1 MAAQS
6 PSSQPHALAD
16 LLLTVVLPSVA
27 LEFLSKPER
36 LGPAWALVVAL
47 LLPAGY
53 GLHCLLKKHRLNF
66 FSILGLVAVIL
77 TGGLGLLN
85 LTAVWFAAKEA
96 AFPVLLGLAF
106 PLSHRWGKPLI
117 EELLLNPQVINRRAC
132 QTALDTPAKQSAFAA
147 VLKKASW
154 GMALA
159 TFASA
164 AANSALAI
172 WLIADHA
179 PGSEPYVKAIGKLNW
194 MGFIII
200 GVPLLVV
207 TLGLLFWLLRH
218 VCAITGLERDDLM
231 NPGKTVRRTV
241 RPKSGSR

>member
-1 MAAQS
+1 MSDSS
-6 PSSQPHALAD
+6 PNNQPHALAD

-36 LGPAWALVVAL
+36 LGPAWALGVAL
-47 LLPAGY
+47 IIPAGY
-53 GLHCLLKKHRLNF
+53 GIWCFVQKRGLNF
-66 FSILGLVAVIL
+66 FSVLGLIAVIV

-85 LTAVWFAAKEA
+85 LTATWFAAKEA
-96 AFPVLLGLAF
+96 AFPILLGLAF

-132 QTALDTPAKQSAFAA
+132 QKALDTSEKESAFAT

-154 GMALA
+154 IMAAA
-159 TFASA
+159 TFGSA
-164 AANSALAI
+164 VANSILAI
-172 WLIADHA
+172 QLIGEHA
-179 PGSEPYVKAIGKLNW
+179 PGSEDYVKAIGKLNW
-194 MGFIII
+194 LGFIII

-207 TLGLLFWLLRH
+207 TLALLLWLLRR
-218 VCAITGLERDDLM
+218 VCHITGLERDDLL

-241 RPKSGSR
+241 GPAE

>member
-1 MAAQS
+1 MSAPS
-6 PSSQPHALAD
+6 DSSQPHALAD
-16 LLLTVVLPSVA
+16 LLLTVVLPSVV

-36 LGPAWALVVAL
+36 LGPAWALVAAL

-53 GLHCLLKKHRLNF
+53 GIYCFLRKHRLNF
-66 FSILGLVAVIL
+66 FSVLGLVAVIL

-96 AFPVLLGLAF
+96 AFPILLGLAF

-132 QTALDTPAKQSAFAA
+132 RKALDSPAKEAAFAI

-154 GMALA
+154 GMAAA

-164 AANSALAI
+164 LANSALAI

-179 PGSEPYVKAIGKLNW
+179 PGSEAYVKAIGKLNW
-194 MGFIII
+194 VGFIII

-207 TLGLLFWLLRH
+207 TLGLLFWLLRR

-241 RPKSGSR
+241 VPQSDS

>member
-1 MAAQS
+1 MSDS
-6 PSSQPHALAD
+6 PPKNQPHALAD
-16 LLLTVVLPSVA
+16 LLLTVVLPSLA

-36 LGPAWALVVAL
+36 LGPALALGVAL
-47 LLPAGY
+47 IIPAGY
-53 GLHCLLKKHRLNF
+53 GIWCFVQKRGLNF
-66 FSILGLVAVIL
+66 FSVLGLIAVIV

-85 LTAVWFAAKEA
+85 LTATWFAAKEA
-96 AFPVLLGLAF
+96 AFPILLGLAF

-132 QTALDTPAKQSAFAA
+132 QKALDTSEKESAFSA

-154 GMALA
+154 TMAAA

-164 AANSALAI
+164 VANSILAI
-172 WLIADHA
+172 QLIGEHA
-179 PGSEPYVKAIGKLNW
+179 PGSEDYVKAIGKLNW
-194 MGFIII
+194 LGFIII

-207 TLGLLFWLLRH
+207 TLALLMWLLRR
-218 VCAITGLERDDLM
+218 VCHITGLERDDLL

-241 RPKSGSR
+241 GPAE